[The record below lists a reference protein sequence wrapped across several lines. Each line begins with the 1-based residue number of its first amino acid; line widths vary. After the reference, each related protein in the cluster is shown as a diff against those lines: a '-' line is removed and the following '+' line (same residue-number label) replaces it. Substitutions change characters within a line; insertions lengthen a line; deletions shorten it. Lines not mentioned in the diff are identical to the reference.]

1 MHTQAQQTECY
12 ICRVVQ
18 QLCISYHLPEILS
31 KCSLVAHNTDQM
43 DAFQKHLKRNSRY

>member
-1 MHTQAQQTECY
+1 MHTQAQHTEPY

-18 QLCISYHLPEILS
+18 QLCICHHLLEILS

-43 DAFQKHLKRNSRY
+43 DAF